1 MMVVDTHVLL
11 WIGENPDRLS
21 SAAKAAVAQG
31 VSDGAKLIVSSLSFY
46 EIAWGIAR
54 GRIESELAVDRLL
67 ARIEA
72 RFRIRFLTADIAIA
86 AAQLP
91 PAFPSDPFDRMIA
104 ATAIVE
110 GVPLITADERIRNS
124 GAVRTIW

>member
-1 MMVVDTHVLL
+1 MVLDTHVLI
-11 WIGENPDRLS
+11 WTGENPDRLS
-21 SAAKAAVAQG
+21 SLAEAAIAQAA
-31 VSDGAKLIVSSLSFY
+31 SDGMRLIVSSQSLY

-54 GRIESELAVDRLL
+54 GRIKSALRVDRLL

-72 RFRIRFLTADIAIA
+72 RFQIRSLTSEIALA

-91 PAFPSDPFDRMIA
+91 PAFPSDPFDRIIA
-104 ATAIVE
+104 ATAILE